1 MQSVRAEEQAYEAEI
16 RKTYEQYPQLF
27 VTHSSD
33 SLHLEVVEKTQG
45 NESYCCLVTKSSYSK
60 YDIISE
66 VRGSIIGY

>member
-1 MQSVRAEEQAYEAEI
+1 MQSIRKEEQPYEAEI
-16 RKTYEQYPQLF
+16 RKTYEQHPQLF

-33 SLHLEVVEKTQG
+33 LLHLEVVERTQG
-45 NESYCCLVTKSSYSK
+45 NESYRCLVAKSAYNK